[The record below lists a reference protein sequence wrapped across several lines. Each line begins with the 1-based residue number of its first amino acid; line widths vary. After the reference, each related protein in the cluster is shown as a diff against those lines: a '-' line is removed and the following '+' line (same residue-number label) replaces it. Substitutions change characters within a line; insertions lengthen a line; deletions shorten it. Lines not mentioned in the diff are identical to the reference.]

1 MYIIFYYVY
10 NALSQGGPTFL
21 SSRAENN
28 FPLVSRAKKDSCPY
42 YLKNNTNC
50 LIFINKY
57 SEKTKYHIRRA
68 DINVIVIRMDKFIV
82 QLRTLYL
89 FL

>member
-1 MYIIFYYVY
+1 MYIMLYCV
-10 NALSQGGPTFL
+10 SQGGPTFL

-28 FPLVSRAKKDSCPY
+28 FPLVSRAKKASCLY
-42 YLKNNTNC
+42 YLKNNSNF

-57 SEKTKYHIRRA
+57 SEKTKYHIRCA

-82 QLRTLYL
+82 QLRTSYL